1 MRNSPSSS
9 PMQLALEPRWPLN
22 KDHWAPSCIRFPF
35 QANTRGDYFPI
46 WGTCLGFEELTYL
59 TSGRLLLSL
68 TNTRGIPLPVV
79 FTNGTNF
86 MVSKQPLCTNNHNTC
101 VFSQIPFILNSCYC
115 YYNYPSV
122 IYPLHCHHHT
132 WCISYICLSW
142 PCIILA
148 WNAFSLWITE
158 CHWGVITAD
167 LQILSRAGCSEGSH
181 QIFWMRW
188 PPSRYQPMST
198 SGASRLM

>member
-9 PMQLALEPRWPLN
+9 PMQLALEPRLPLN
-22 KDHWAPSCIRFPF
+22 KDHWASSCIRFPF

-46 WGTCLGFEELTYL
+46 WGTCLGLEELTYL

-86 MVSKQPLCTNNHNTC
+86 MISKQPLCTNNHNTC
-101 VFSQIPFILNSCYC
+101 VFSQIPFILNCCYC

-122 IYPLHCHHHT
+122 LYPLHCHHHT
-132 WCISYICLSW
+132 WCISYNVYHD
-142 PCIILA
+142 LA
-148 WNAFSLWITE
+148 LYWLEMPFHCGSQSVI
-158 CHWGVITAD
+158 GV
-167 LQILSRAGCSEGSH
+167 L
-181 QIFWMRW
+181 
-188 PPSRYQPMST
+188 
-198 SGASRLM
+198 